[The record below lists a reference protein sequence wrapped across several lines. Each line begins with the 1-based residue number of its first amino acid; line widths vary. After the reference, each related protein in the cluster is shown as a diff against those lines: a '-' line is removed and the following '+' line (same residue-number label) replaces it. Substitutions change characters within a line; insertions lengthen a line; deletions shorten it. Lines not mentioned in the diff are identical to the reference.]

1 MTIINPVSLNAF
13 AEMSQ
18 QTYFEPTNS
27 DGSVFTGSLGF
38 PVAGIDGS
46 TYTEITQVIDDPTGF
61 QGRAYFNRSTNE
73 LVIAFTGTEGLTP
86 DNMSA
91 EEFLPDI
98 IADLALPADGASQRH
113 TGMEGT
119 LQ

>member
-1 MTIINPVSLNAF
+1 MMTIINPVSLNAF

-18 QTYFEPTNS
+18 QTYLEPTNS

-46 TYTEITQVIDDPTGF
+46 TYTEITQLIDHPTGF
-61 QGRAYFNRSTNE
+61 QGRAFFNETTNE
-73 LVIAFTGTEGLTP
+73 LVIAFTGTEGLRP

-91 EEFLPDI
+91 EEFLPDVI
-98 IADLALPADGASQRH
+98 TDLASGASPRH
-113 TGMEGT
+113 PRMEGP
-119 LQ
+119 